1 MADSKEYQFFQN
13 RQCEYFPCHEV
24 EKEEDFNCLFCY
36 CPLYQKERCLGHP
49 SLLLNEKGQKIKD
62 CSKCELVHRREMYD
76 AVIRALAERD
86 EVVTLNVGT
95 LRERIWERMAQIA
108 SWDRMDQEMYR
119 THKAKAVG
127 SIAARMEEA
136 KHLYR
141 VSILLQPFS
150 GQCVKKGYFQIGEE
164 KIRCQV
170 LEKLDLDQ
178 IQQGYFYTFHAPEF
192 PVKKT
197 DDLLQQ
203 YYFEVYQIA
212 CLDVVREWIREYL
225 ARKHSVRETRYA
237 SPSFGPGF
245 YGMELEATEKI
256 LSLMNPEKAGVS
268 WQEGSMHPLMSLA
281 GMYLISKKDVL
292 PSCRDCASCI
302 GRKEGCQY
310 CSNNR

>member
-1 MADSKEYQFFQN
+1 MADSKGYQFFQN

-49 SLLLNEKGQKIKD
+49 SFLLNGKGQKIKD

-192 PVKKT
+192 PVKKM

-203 YYFEVYQIA
+203 YYFEVY
-212 CLDVVREWIREYL
+212 
-225 ARKHSVRETRYA
+225 
-237 SPSFGPGF
+237 
-245 YGMELEATEKI
+245 
-256 LSLMNPEKAGVS
+256 
-268 WQEGSMHPLMSLA
+268 
-281 GMYLISKKDVL
+281 
-292 PSCRDCASCI
+292 
-302 GRKEGCQY
+302 
-310 CSNNR
+310 